1 MASFSYIAI
10 DSRGKEQKGA
20 MEATNED
27 KVNTSL
33 RAAGYIPISIIPQ
46 NLLTRDIN
54 INIGNPVKP
63 RDLSAFCRQFCSVL
77 SAGVSIT
84 TSLHMLEEQTE
95 KKVLKNAIAEVRN
108 DVERGETL
116 ADGMRRQGKI
126 FPPILINMV
135 EAGESSGSLEGS
147 LERIAIHFE
156 KDAKLK
162 SMMKK
167 AMIYPI
173 VVACVAVVVI
183 IIMLSF
189 VIPKFLTM
197 FSQMNVEMPLPTRMV
212 IAMSEF
218 MQHKWY
224 IVVLVIAAIIAGF
237 RGFASMPN
245 GKIILASMSLRMP
258 LFGKLIKKNACARL
272 SRTLSTLL
280 RSGISLIDAIEIT
293 ARTIDN
299 VVIKQV
305 LMNAREEVARGIPLS
320 LPLKESGIFPA
331 MIYQMVNIGEETG
344 NLEDM
349 LDCVADYFEEEVEMA
364 TESLTAVLE
373 PLIIVVLAVI
383 VGFLVISIMLPM
395 VTMYKGVDN
404 L

>member
-1 MASFSYIAI
+1 MGSFSYIAI
-10 DSRGKEQKGA
+10 DNRGKELKGA

-27 KVNTSL
+27 KVNSSL

-46 NLLTRDIN
+46 SLLTRDIN

-84 TSLHMLEEQTE
+84 AALHMLEEQTE
-95 KKVLKNAIAEVRN
+95 KKVLKKAIGDVRS

-116 ADGMRRQGKI
+116 ADGMRRQGKV

-135 EAGESSGSLEGS
+135 EAGETSGSLEGS

-162 SMMKK
+162 AMMKK

-173 VVACVAVVVI
+173 VVACVSVAVI

-197 FSQMNVEMPLPTRMV
+197 FTQMNVEMPLPTRMV
-212 IAMSEF
+212 IAMSDY
-218 MQHKWY
+218 MQQKWY
-224 IVVLVIAAIIAGF
+224 VVVLAITAIIGAY
-237 RGFASMPN
+237 RVFASMPN
-245 GKIILASMSLRMP
+245 GKNILANISLKMP
-258 LFGKLIKKNACARL
+258 LFGKLLKKNACARL

-280 RSGISLIDAIEIT
+280 RSGISLVDAIEIT
-293 ARTIDN
+293 ARTMDN

-305 LMNAREEVARGIPLS
+305 LMNAKEEVVRGIPLS
-320 LPLKESGIFPA
+320 LPLKESAIFPA

-349 LDCVADYFEEEVEMA
+349 LDCVADYYEEEVEMA
-364 TESLTAVLE
+364 TESLTAVIE